1 MFESESIELNALQ
14 DGLGVKAQFAV
25 LALVLAVVVT
35 LVSGLMYWFL
45 GAALLAVSLFVLIA
59 ALAGFRLR
67 RHSYD
72 RLGATN
78 LITTLRWGIVAF
90 LAGLILQL
98 DFLQS

>member
-14 DGLGVKAQFAV
+14 DGLGVRAQFVV
-25 LALVLAVVVT
+25 LALVLTGGVT
-35 LVSGLMYWFL
+35 LVSGLMYGVS
-45 GAALLAVSLFVLIA
+45 GAALLAVRLFVLIA
-59 ALAGFRLR
+59 ALAGFHLR

-78 LITTLRWGIVAF
+78 LITTPRFGIVAF

>member
-59 ALAGFRLR
+59 ALAGFHLR

-78 LITTLRWGIVAF
+78 LITTPRFGIVAF